1 MSLVKI
7 LLERKNYPV
16 LYHFTSYG
24 KLELILRNNLLKPS
38 RGVGAISLTRNHR
51 LEGFGSCRISLDAKR
66 LSDRY
71 KIAPYFDAPYDA
83 MEKKYDY
90 SGDSPRRQ
98 EQEERIQRPIKN
110 VKKYIIQVDIKTD
123 QLDDDFS
130 KNKAK
135 RIRDQIANNNP
146 NVEINIVEHWQP
158 VKNWN

>member
-24 KLELILRNNLLKPS
+24 KLELILRDNVLNPS
-38 RGVGAISLTRNHR
+38 RSTSSISLTRNHN
-51 LEGFGSCRISLDAKR
+51 LEGFGSCRISLNGQT

-90 SGDSPRRQ
+90 SPDSPRRQ
-98 EQEERIQRPIKN
+98 EQEERIERPIKN
-110 VKKYIIQVDIKTD
+110 IKKYIIQVDIKQD
-123 QLDDDFS
+123 ELGDDFS
-130 KNKAK
+130 RKQTK
-135 RIRDQIANNNP
+135 RIRDQIADENP
-146 NVEINIVEHWQP
+146 DVKINIVEHWQP